1 MRDLMT
7 HIFRLSKY
15 TGPLE
20 RRRAASAYV
29 VSTLLLAAL
38 VLGAI
43 SALLRALGG
52 QLAVAE
58 LPGLV
63 LVGGLG
69 LGVALAAIFFTRR
82 RQQTIG
88 ALILVGAWFVMIA
101 GLLLMNQIA
110 LQVAF
115 AAMLVGISL
124 ATLLIGHWT
133 ILYAG
138 VFTAL
143 VLFARI
149 WFDPALTPAEGRD
162 LLAINLALLVVLCGV
177 NYALAQSL
185 HSAARQITAA
195 KEQRNMRLAGASAA
209 LARRLLIARM
219 DLNTLLE
226 ETVRLVRDTFDD
238 ANEVQLFLVDMD
250 RKSATLVAST
260 NQSGGPPVGHQVGV
274 GSLNVIGRVTVS
286 GQQVIVRDTPEEQSF
301 RRSAFLEGTRAELV
315 LPLRVGNETIGALDL
330 QSKNI
335 EAFQPEDIETCETL
349 ANQIAVAI
357 DNARLFADAQARLA
371 ENQRLYEQASASLR
385 EIERLNQQLT
395 GGAWAEYLRGL
406 PQTPAYTVDPSTGRV
421 EDAAE
426 RTATM
431 SEAIRRA
438 QVITRSNPTNKV
450 VCFPISVRGQV
461 IGAMEFELSPD
472 QYLGPDHL
480 VILRQVVERLGL
492 AAENI
497 RLLDEAQ
504 RIAQREA
511 MVNEITARMQ
521 AATNVESVIAAAT
534 QSLADAFEAP
544 RVAIR
549 LGVPASGKNGD
560 KAAGG

>member
-1 MRDLMT
+1 
-7 HIFRLSKY
+7 
-15 TGPLE
+15 
-20 RRRAASAYV
+20 
-29 VSTLLLAAL
+29 
-38 VLGAI
+38 
-43 SALLRALGG
+43 
-52 QLAVAE
+52 
-58 LPGLV
+58 
-63 LVGGLG
+63 
-69 LGVALAAIFFTRR
+69 
-82 RQQTIG
+82 
-88 ALILVGAWFVMIA
+88 
-101 GLLLMNQIA
+101 
-110 LQVAF
+110 
-115 AAMLVGISL
+115 
-124 ATLLIGHWT
+124 
-133 ILYAG
+133 
-138 VFTAL
+138 
-143 VLFARI
+143 
-149 WFDPALTPAEGRD
+149 
-162 LLAINLALLVVLCGV
+162 
-177 NYALAQSL
+177 
-185 HSAARQITAA
+185 
-195 KEQRNMRLAGASAA
+195 MRLAGASAA

-238 ANEVQLFLVDMD
+238 ANDVQLFLVDMD

-260 NQSGGPPVGHQVGV
+260 NQSGDPAIGQQVGV

-431 SEAIRRA
+431 SEAIRRS
-438 QVITRSNPTNKV
+438 QVITRTNPTNKV
-450 VCFPISVRGQV
+450 VSFPISVRGQV

-549 LGVPASGKNGD
+549 LGVPVTGKNGD

>member
-1 MRDLMT
+1 MREL
-7 HIFRLSKY
+7 ISQVFRLSIY
-15 TGPLE
+15 ASPLE
-20 RRRAASAYV
+20 RRRAASTYIV
-29 VSTLLLAAL
+29 
-38 VLGAI
+38 
-43 SALLRALGG
+43 SALLFGG
-52 QLAVAE
+52 A
-58 LPGLV
+58 
-63 LVGGLG
+63 LVGALSVLSQAVNGVLASADVPSILLSG
-69 LGVALAAIFFTRR
+69 ILLLGVPLAAMFFTRR
-82 RQQTIG
+82 RQQAIG
-88 ALILVGAWFVMIA
+88 ALALVLAWFALVA
-101 GLLLMNQIA
+101 GMVLLGNIT

-115 AAMLVGISL
+115 AGMLVGISL
-124 ATLLIGHWT
+124 ATLLVGHWT

-143 VLFARI
+143 VLFAGV
-149 WFDPALTPAEGRD
+149 WFDPAISPVEGRN
-162 LLAINLALLVVLCGV
+162 LLLINLPLLLVLCVV

-195 KEQRNMRLAGASAA
+195 KEHRNMRLAGASAA

-238 ANEVQLFLVDMD
+238 ANDVQLFLVDMD

-260 NQSGGPPVGHQVGV
+260 NQSGDPAIGQQVGV

-431 SEAIRRA
+431 SEAIRRS
-438 QVITRSNPTNKV
+438 QVITRANPTNKV
-450 VCFPISVRGQV
+450 VSFPISVRGQV

-521 AATNVESVIAAAT
+521 AATNFESVIAAAT

-549 LGVPASGKNGD
+549 LGVPVTGKNGD